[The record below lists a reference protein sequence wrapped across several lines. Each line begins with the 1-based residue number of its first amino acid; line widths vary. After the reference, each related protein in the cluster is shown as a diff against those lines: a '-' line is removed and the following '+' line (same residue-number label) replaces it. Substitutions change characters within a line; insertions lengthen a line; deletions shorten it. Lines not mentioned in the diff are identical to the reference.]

1 MRKPYSQNKEKPIM
15 QISVTE
21 LKINPGKYL
30 DLVKNEEI
38 YITRNGK
45 RVARLTGMQPHRRD
59 AARALFGILPSHAD
73 LDASRQERLK

>member
-1 MRKPYSQNKEKPIM
+1 M

-21 LKINPGKYL
+21 LKTNPGRYI
-30 DLVKNEEI
+30 DLVKDGDI

-45 RVARLTGMQPHRRD
+45 RVARLTDMRGNRLE
-59 AARALFGILPSHAD
+59 AARALFGILPPHVD